1 MRTASVAIIANV
13 LRNASAARTASVAT
27 TASAARSASVVITA
41 NARRITSAARNAPA
55 ATTAS
60 APRTASVKLPVLSSF
75 CSKSPPLPSFLS
87 LHSLKITMS
96 GSTTTRTLITDR
108 VDRKETHGRA
118 KTVEKGSSG
127 WVLRGFLVTPS
138 NNQAHPIDLPDGSTD
153 LKTWKC
159 VIPGKKGVWILSFID
174 SLDNMGGRQV
184 PMHAVLP
191 RQLPCAATKMC
202 LHHSH
207 LTRRRF

>member
-1 MRTASVAIIANV
+1 
-13 LRNASAARTASVAT
+13 
-27 TASAARSASVVITA
+27 
-41 NARRITSAARNAPA
+41 
-55 ATTAS
+55 
-60 APRTASVKLPVLSSF
+60 
-75 CSKSPPLPSFLS
+75 
-87 LHSLKITMS
+87 MS

>member
-1 MRTASVAIIANV
+1 MRTASVVIIANV

-27 TASAARSASVVITA
+27 SASVLRSASAEITA
-41 NARRITSAARNAPA
+41 NARRITSAAINAPA

-60 APRTASVKLPVLSSF
+60 AARTASVKLPVLSSF
-75 CSKSPPLPSFLS
+75 CSKSTPLPSFLS

-96 GSTTTRTLITDR
+96 GSTTTRTLITNR
-108 VDRKETHGRA
+108 ANREETHGRA
-118 KTVEKGSSG
+118 KTVEKGSSR
-127 WVLRGFLVTPS
+127 WVFRGSLVIPS

-159 VIPGKKGVWILSFID
+159 VIPGKKGARILPCID

-191 RQLPCAATKMC
+191 RQLPRAATKM
-202 LHHSH
+202 
-207 LTRRRF
+207 